1 MEVKQYQIILVNLDP
16 TIGSEI
22 KKTRPCVVISPDEM
36 NKHLRTVVIA
46 PMTTSSKHYPTR
58 IEVKH
63 DNKIG
68 WIVLDQI
75 RTIDKHRIIRLLGRL
90 SKPETKELAP
100 EVSAPKTQADMG
112 VGANNNSNVG
122 SNDLDGVKKL

>member
-1 MEVKQYQIILVNLDP
+1 MEINQYQIILVNLDP

-22 KKTRPCVVISPDEM
+22 QKTRPCVVLSPYEM
-36 NKHLRTVVIA
+36 NRHLRTVVIA
-46 PMTTSSKHYPTR
+46 PMTTSSKNYPTR

-75 RTIDKHRIIRLLGRL
+75 RTIDKQRIVKDLGKL
-90 SKPETKELAP
+90 SKPEIKE
-100 EVSAPKTQADMG
+100 
-112 VGANNNSNVG
+112 
-122 SNDLDGVKKL
+122 VKSVIKETFVD